1 MPQEMRDVGSFSLP
15 LSFLDSASNDG
26 GALVVSVSETPDGRR
41 FVLYTVLRKDGKKL
55 VASRSL
61 YGVIRVVSK
70 GVKRGLAGIR
80 PRTPFAFV
88 GNTLTYT
95 CRLESGDPGKI
106 MKQHWRV
113 RNGYGD
119 LLNVDAPQI
128 DWTMRP
134 YMDTWVGVMLEVE
147 YTTDDGTTY
156 VRYFY
161 DEVYLRPIDA
171 SISDAYPTRQFFL
184 SDTGHEKMP
193 VTVSRKLY
201 SYGDN
206 RELVEADKFTF
217 PEDSPGRLSVVR
229 SRLSVVPGAENAAIE
244 NLTATQTIVIFKDFG
259 SIEFFNELVLTYDYN
274 DEHYEKKFLPL
285 RSIIWGVYPYK
296 ASVLYEKNP
305 PGILLG
311 TSRKFTCKQIDLSIN
326 GKNCSVTGQTGQL
339 CEITPTQI
347 LATSTMFP
355 NSQALFT
362 NVMLPIMVRKS
373 GDGLEQLPLFQNF
386 QTTLSYD
393 KSTFLE
399 NGGIPCRA
407 YFIAGWSTK
416 DGKLRDS
423 PPISWETFNL
433 LAHPMGD
440 WFSVKAFPNP
450 AALVQVELELPSQE
464 VYEGQET
471 ELPVTILPLPGMG
484 TGKLTSDGGV
494 IDLLDGYETQKLN
507 TLTWAAQLLPA
518 VFARESA
525 KQAGP
530 FQIAFKPV
538 QGTGTYE
545 ITASASLEVKEKDT
559 GSTAV
564 VTGDGST
571 EVVVKDGFK
580 ITSPTEGAM
589 FPVGFPIKI
598 ATNLDNN
605 PGEEWKKIQWTIAP
619 SLPFSQPTVAPWY
632 LYPVKADSWAL
643 TANYTTPD
651 NQQLTSVVHFTT
663 KPVDISIS
671 PVRRVCAFPGSSTID
686 VSVTVSING
695 QVVEK
700 PNTPVQ
706 WGSDGSMALVTVEW
720 ADITVPTKRGDFSHN
735 SDSFTGQA
743 AFISEG
749 AMTVLATV
757 TVAIQSKANKQG
769 RDLGNTF
776 TFPAVRADLWAVKN
790 PMWSQPYAGD
800 HPTQAISK
808 SQRTFSFPSGNF
820 VALGTDYSWGSDGLN
835 PVMNLPPALNDGSVL
850 AAKANQINFSWIRKG
865 LPQAS
870 GATYVARFD
879 KPEIAELFLSS
890 TLEFGRDGSVLFV
903 QVRFPV
909 AVTPLEDHIV
919 VAVDPQVFSVP
930 AGAKKTLRCLVSSKD
945 VPLRQRDD
953 SISILGGEY
962 TLSMQK
968 DVVWTVAQDQPQRLL
983 RQLISNDYSFAE
995 PQPGSFTI
1003 TASASLSLQEKKSSS
1018 PAPATMNQVSATAKA
1033 DVIAS
1038 HLITEIM
1045 IREKNNSENLTSF
1058 TTSYRKVTTI
1068 FEAIGFSQNE
1078 EIGPV
1083 SVDWFLEGGV
1093 VASESIRGKILKD
1106 FNIKDYK
1113 VGVLNGSYAKLLDS
1127 PTASFTSYFSTK
1139 NIPNGLSLIASK
1151 NNLTTKI
1158 EIKIRQPVVYVNIVQ
1173 AGGEEE
1179 IPIITEWKRW
1189 VLATWEKENLFEFK
1203 FKPQDFQIINNE
1215 PLGLPWDARESLE
1228 SQMKAYYLFAEPV
1241 VSFPDLLHLIVH
1253 DYQANGFYK
1262 RAEILTRQ
1270 LEEVIKRGRKKERIN
1285 LFIAKDVVTSIKLNP
1300 TFGSPSDFVAGW
1312 TVSKK
1317 NYFRR
1322 EENEKRIDDN
1332 LESVICQSTRTI
1344 VLSDPFYQ
1352 ATLAHELG
1360 HLLIQ
1365 SNDEHTD
1372 FGAGSDEENIMNQG
1386 HTGNKLNEKQF
1397 IWALGYEKSENTPF
1411 ILEE

>member
-1 MPQEMRDVGSFSLP
+1 MRRSVFPLWRLFPVVLVIVFGLASVFSFGESPRLTDLADLISGSTSDSAGVLSSLEEKDLPVALAASEIVKFRALHGEIPLQVKDAEDFRIGVVKRLESANCVSLKKTDACSVSVAARSVELAGQKIEVPTYYTIPGGLVISSVSPEGEAGTLLPDIRVGFSANARLTTHEIAIDGQLLSPITMSKDTLFFRPSICSANALRIGTHTASILLRDAAGRVASRSWVFTVGVLPAPTVPTPRDMRDVGSFSLS
-15 LSFLDSASNDG
+15 LSFLDSASNNG
-26 GALVVSVSETPDGRR
+26 ETLLVSVSETPDGQR

-55 VASRSL
+55 VESRSL
-61 YGVIRVVSK
+61 FSLIRIVSK
-70 GVKRGLAGIR
+70 GVMRGIVGIR
-80 PRTPFAFV
+80 PRTPLAFV

-95 CRLESGDPGKI
+95 CPLQAGDPGKI
-106 MKQHWRV
+106 TKQHWRV
-113 RNGYGD
+113 HDNGFGEY
-119 LLNVDAPQI
+119 LNVDAPKI
-128 DWTMRP
+128 EWTMIP
-134 YMDTWVGVMLEVE
+134 YMDIWVGVMLEVE
-147 YTTDDGTTY
+147 YTADDGTTY

-171 SISDAYPTRQFFL
+171 FISDAYPTRQFFL

-201 SYGDN
+201 SSGDN
-206 RELVEADKFTF
+206 RELVEDDQFTF

-229 SRLSVVPGAENAAIE
+229 SRISVIPGVENAAIE
-244 NLTATQTIVIFKDFG
+244 NLTATQTIVTFKGFG

-274 DEHYEKKFLPL
+274 DEHYEKKFPPL

-339 CEITPTQI
+339 CEITPPQI

-362 NVMLPIMVRKS
+362 NVMLPIMIRKS
-373 GDGLEQLPLFQNF
+373 GDGLEQLPLFQKF

-416 DGKLRDS
+416 DGKLRGS
-423 PPISWETFNL
+423 PPIDWEMFNL

-450 AALVQVELELPSQE
+450 AALVKVEMEQPSQE
-464 VYEGQET
+464 IYEGQET

-507 TLTWAAQLLPA
+507 TLTWAAKLLPA
-518 VFARESA
+518 NSARESA

-545 ITASASLEVKEKDT
+545 IDASASLDVKEKDT

-564 VTGDGST
+564 VTGNGST

-589 FPVGFPIKI
+589 FPVGFPIRI

-706 WGSDGSMALVTVEW
+706 WGSDGSMALATVEW

-865 LPQAS
+865 LPQAI

-890 TLEFGRDGSVLFV
+890 TLEFGRDGNVLFA

-909 AVTPLEDHIV
+909 AVTPLEDYV
-919 VAVDPQVFSVP
+919 VATIVPQV
-930 AGAKKTLRCLVSSKD
+930 
-945 VPLRQRDD
+945 
-953 SISILGGEY
+953 ILC
-962 TLSMQK
+962 
-968 DVVWTVAQDQPQRLL
+968 P
-983 RQLISNDYSFAE
+983 
-995 PQPGSFTI
+995 
-1003 TASASLSLQEKKSSS
+1003 
-1018 PAPATMNQVSATAKA
+1018 
-1033 DVIAS
+1033 
-1038 HLITEIM
+1038 
-1045 IREKNNSENLTSF
+1045 
-1058 TTSYRKVTTI
+1058 
-1068 FEAIGFSQNE
+1068 
-1078 EIGPV
+1078 
-1083 SVDWFLEGGV
+1083 
-1093 VASESIRGKILKD
+1093 
-1106 FNIKDYK
+1106 
-1113 VGVLNGSYAKLLDS
+1113 
-1127 PTASFTSYFSTK
+1127 
-1139 NIPNGLSLIASK
+1139 
-1151 NNLTTKI
+1151 
-1158 EIKIRQPVVYVNIVQ
+1158 
-1173 AGGEEE
+1173 
-1179 IPIITEWKRW
+1179 
-1189 VLATWEKENLFEFK
+1189 
-1203 FKPQDFQIINNE
+1203 
-1215 PLGLPWDARESLE
+1215 
-1228 SQMKAYYLFAEPV
+1228 
-1241 VSFPDLLHLIVH
+1241 
-1253 DYQANGFYK
+1253 
-1262 RAEILTRQ
+1262 
-1270 LEEVIKRGRKKERIN
+1270 
-1285 LFIAKDVVTSIKLNP
+1285 
-1300 TFGSPSDFVAGW
+1300 
-1312 TVSKK
+1312 
-1317 NYFRR
+1317 
-1322 EENEKRIDDN
+1322 
-1332 LESVICQSTRTI
+1332 
-1344 VLSDPFYQ
+1344 
-1352 ATLAHELG
+1352 
-1360 HLLIQ
+1360 
-1365 SNDEHTD
+1365 
-1372 FGAGSDEENIMNQG
+1372 
-1386 HTGNKLNEKQF
+1386 
-1397 IWALGYEKSENTPF
+1397 
-1411 ILEE
+1411 